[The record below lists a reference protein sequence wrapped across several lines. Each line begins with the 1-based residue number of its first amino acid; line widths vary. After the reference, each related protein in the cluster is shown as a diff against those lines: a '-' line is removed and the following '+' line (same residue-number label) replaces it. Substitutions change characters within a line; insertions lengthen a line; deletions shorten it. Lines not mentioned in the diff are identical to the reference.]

1 MGYTYNQLS
10 PFKFTTQFTSYMGPY
25 MAVEVHSNG
34 WGSMSTYADNKAPAY
49 EVHRGKVYVFN
60 GQGLNMWA
68 AVESPNQ
75 AAVGNGMA
83 KNDDCTNAI
92 CAPNMPWCS
101 ENVRPLEIEDP
112 TNPCCPLRKCPV
124 FLETDI
130 GQGAAAAAAIL
141 ANPDKFAD
149 AAKTM
154 VEAQGEAIENVNKA
168 IGALKNARNLI
179 TSSTPGTAIIINAS
193 PKSMTWYTYNQLSPF
208 KFTTQF
214 TSYMGPYMAVEV
226 HSN

>member
-75 AAVGNGMA
+75 AAVGNWGDEREGRDEREERVA
-83 KNDDCTNAI
+83 KNDDCTNVM
-92 CAPNMPWCS
+92 CVPNMPWC
-101 ENVRPLEIEDP
+101 
-112 TNPCCPLRKCPV
+112 
-124 FLETDI
+124 
-130 GQGAAAAAAIL
+130 
-141 ANPDKFAD
+141 
-149 AAKTM
+149 
-154 VEAQGEAIENVNKA
+154 GE
-168 IGALKNARNLI
+168 
-179 TSSTPGTAIIINAS
+179 
-193 PKSMTWYTYNQLSPF
+193 
-208 KFTTQF
+208 
-214 TSYMGPYMAVEV
+214 
-226 HSN
+226 

>member
-75 AAVGNGMA
+75 AAVGNA
-83 KNDDCTNAI
+83 
-92 CAPNMPWCS
+92 MP
-101 ENVRPLEIEDP
+101 ENEL
-112 TNPCCPLRKCPV
+112 

-154 VEAQGEAIENVNKA
+154 VEA
-168 IGALKNARNLI
+168 
-179 TSSTPGTAIIINAS
+179 
-193 PKSMTWYTYNQLSPF
+193 
-208 KFTTQF
+208 
-214 TSYMGPYMAVEV
+214 
-226 HSN
+226 